1 KRMGYTEDIR
11 KAIYDSI
18 STMTFDDIHRFQQ
31 TYINNHPRIILII
44 GSKDKIDFN
53 ALSNFGEVHE
63 LTLEEIFG
71 Y

>member
-1 KRMGYTEDIR
+1 
-11 KAIYDSI
+11 
-18 STMTFDDIHRFQQ
+18 MTFDDIHNFQQ
-31 TYINNHPRIILII
+31 TYIDNKPRIILII

-53 ALSNFGEVHE
+53 ALSKYGTVKE